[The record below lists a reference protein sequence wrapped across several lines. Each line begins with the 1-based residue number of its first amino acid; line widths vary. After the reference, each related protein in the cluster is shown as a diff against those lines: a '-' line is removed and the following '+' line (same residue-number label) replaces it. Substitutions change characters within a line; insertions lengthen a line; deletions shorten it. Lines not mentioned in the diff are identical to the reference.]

1 MKRAT
6 GMLASAAFLL
16 SLGGGLLLLEVIRP
30 FRDLAIDGPIALGAW
45 TLGAALA
52 GSMFC
57 VRGRSLLLGSLA
69 LACNLLPLL
78 AVGGVFLLLRGSNF
92 AWDALDA

>member
-6 GMLASAAFLL
+6 WMLASAAFLL
-16 SLGGGLLLLEVIRP
+16 SLGGGLLLFEVIRP

-52 GSMFC
+52 LGLFFI
-57 VRGRSLLLGSLA
+57 RGRSLLLGSLA
-69 LACNLLPLL
+69 LAFNLLPLL
-78 AVGGVFLLLRGSNF
+78 AVAGIFLLLRGSNF
-92 AWDALDA
+92 AWH